1 MSTHVL
7 VFYTQ
12 PHLKMVFF
20 IWHDCTA
27 LNFSSQIHIKKLLVM
42 CNFEH
47 FEHCLIATCFKL
59 DSKFCP
65 GVVWDGASVPKH
77 EKFILALLVC
87 V

>member
-1 MSTHVL
+1 MITHVL
-7 VFYTQ
+7 AFYTQ
-12 PHLKMVFF
+12 PHLKMVLL
-20 IWHDCTA
+20 IWHDYTA

-47 FEHCLIATCFKL
+47 FEHSLIGSFKL
-59 DSKFCP
+59 DSRLCP

-77 EKFILALLVC
+77 EEFILALLVC

>member
-7 VFYTQ
+7 AFYTQ
-12 PHLKMVFF
+12 PHLKIVFF
-20 IWHDCTA
+20 IWNDCMA

-47 FEHCLIATCFKL
+47 FEHCLIASFKL
-59 DSKFCP
+59 DSKLSP

-77 EKFILALLVC
+77 EKFIFALLVC